1 MLGVLIEPGGICVS
15 SRSKSTSLS
24 SSMLA
29 SWILMGGCP
38 GGVDGGVC
46 GPRTT
51 SVPTRVAPMPFDVTL
66 KLGVGIVA
74 LDSFP

>member
-1 MLGVLIEPGGICVS
+1 MS

-24 SSMLA
+24 SSMLV

-46 GPRTT
+46 GPKTT
-51 SVPTRVAPMPFDVTL
+51 SVPPWVAPMPFDVAL
-66 KLGVGIVA
+66 ELGVGIVA